1 MSDMFPDAVARY
13 APRQGGLGGFQRL
26 RGVWRWALQSLALPT
41 LDLLAA
47 QISILLVLMVLPV
60 PLRDAPELRLGWNL
74 PLAAALGAALLA
86 CHRLLGLYDTTG
98 HGALE
103 RLRLRVIGAVVA
115 PCVAVT
121 ILVAFDF
128 ASTPPLQVIIL
139 ACVAAGAIGLLLEAL
154 ICPLLIRNGAWGSP
168 ALVVGSGPAAAA
180 LAERLLRQP
189 ELGLHP
195 IGFAADRVPGEIAM
209 PVANLGTVAEAA
221 RIHGS
226 RAVAVIAMTSEV
238 ASGEIARLPFQRVI
252 AVPESGNLPTLRVNF
267 RSLGGDLGLEVSNL
281 SQAALQQR
289 LKRALELLITIPIFL
304 AALPVIG
311 VLVVLIKMISP
322 GPAIYV
328 QRRVGLHGRPVAVL
342 KLRTMHTDAER
353 LLADLLAR
361 DPAAREE
368 WDRYMKLARDPRVL
382 PGIGDFLRRSSLDEL
397 PQLWNVLRGDLS
409 LVGPR
414 PFPDYHVARFGSDFQ
429 QLRMSVKPGVTGL
442 WQIAERSNADLR
454 RQEALDTFYIQ
465 NWSLWLD
472 LYIVLRTVPAVLC
485 ARGAR

>member
-1 MSDMFPDAVARY
+1 MVPDALAGF
-13 APRQGGLGGFQRL
+13 APRQGGLGSGQRL
-26 RGVWRWALQSLALPT
+26 RSAWRWTLHSLALPA
-41 LDLLAA
+41 LDILAA
-47 QISILLVLMVLPV
+47 QIGILFALTALPALHDAGEA
-60 PLRDAPELRLGWNL
+60 PLNWDL
-74 PLAAALGAALLA
+74 PLASALGAAMLA
-86 CHRLLGLYDTTG
+86 CHRILGLYDTAG

-115 PCVAVT
+115 PCVTVT
-121 ILVAFDF
+121 ILAAFSVA
-128 ASTPPLQVIIL
+128 ATPALPVIIL
-139 ACVAAGAIGLLLEAL
+139 ACATAGAVGLLLEAL
-154 ICPLLIRNGAWGSP
+154 VCPVLIRHGAWGSP
-168 ALVVGSGPAAAA
+168 ALVVGSGPAAAG

-189 ELGLHP
+189 ELGLRP
-195 IGFAADRVPGEIAM
+195 IGFAADRISGEVAM
-209 PVANLGTVAEAA
+209 PLANLGTVAEAA
-221 RIHGS
+221 RLHGS
-226 RAVAVIAMTSEV
+226 KAVAVVAMSGEV
-238 ASGEIARLPFQRVI
+238 ASGEIARLPFHRVI

-281 SQAALQQR
+281 SQAVLQRR
-289 LKRALELLITIPIFL
+289 LKRVLELLITIPVFMV
-304 AALPVIG
+304 ALPVIG

-409 LVGPR
+409 LIGPR
-414 PFPDYHVARFGSDFQ
+414 PFPDYHVARFGSEFQ

-472 LYIVLRTVPAVLC
+472 LYIVLKTLPAVLC

>member
-1 MSDMFPDAVARY
+1 MSDMFPDALANY
-13 APRQGGLGGFQRL
+13 APRQGGLGVFRRL
-26 RGVWRWALQSLALPT
+26 RSVWRWVLHWLALPA

-47 QISILLVLMVLPV
+47 QISILFVLTVLPTPGDAAAV
-60 PLRDAPELRLGWNL
+60 PPHWNL
-74 PLAAALGAALLA
+74 SLGAALGAAMLV
-86 CHRLLGLYDTTG
+86 CHRLLGLYDTAG

-115 PCVAVT
+115 PCVTVT
-121 ILVAFDF
+121 FLVAFDF
-128 ASTPPLQVIIL
+128 ASTPALPVIIL
-139 ACVAAGAIGLLLEAL
+139 ACATAGAVGLVLEAF
-154 ICPLLIRNGAWGSP
+154 IRPVLIRNAAWGSP

-189 ELGLHP
+189 ELGLRP
-195 IGFAADRVPGEIAM
+195 IGFAADRVSGEVTM

-221 RIHGS
+221 RMHGS

-238 ASGEIARLPFQRVI
+238 PSGEIARLPFHRVI

-267 RSLGGDLGLEVSNL
+267 RSLGGDLGLEVCNF
-281 SQAALQQR
+281 SQAVRQRR
-289 LKRALELLITIPIFL
+289 LKRGLELLITIPVFL

-328 QRRVGLHGRPVAVL
+328 QRRVGLHGKPVAVL
-342 KLRTMHTDAER
+342 KLRTMHTDSEN
-353 LLADLLAR
+353 LLAELLAR

-382 PGIGDFLRRSSLDEL
+382 PVIGDFLRRSSLDEL

-409 LVGPR
+409 LIGPR
-414 PFPDYHVARFGSDFQ
+414 PFPDYHVARFGSEFQ

-472 LYIVLRTVPAVLC
+472 LYIVLQTLPAVLC